1 MSLWP
6 FGEPKLLTCVAPVV
20 FDECG
25 INLCREIKI
34 PECLLA
40 QHPNT
45 AAVDL
50 KVIGINFSIGDID
63 GSCVD
68 TLPKRPNCVRVKL
81 SRLKVRFAAKLL
93 DRHCKVLAEEC
104 FQALYL
110 PDKDSPHDDDRL
122 GRYIKRRKA
131 H

>member
-1 MSLWP
+1 MSLLP

-34 PECLLA
+34 PEYLLE
-40 QHPNT
+40 QHPST
-45 AAVDL
+45 EAIDV
-50 KVIGINFSIGDID
+50 KVISIDFSIGEID

-68 TLPKRPNCVRVKL
+68 TLPKKRPNCVRVKL

-110 PDKDSPHDDDRL
+110 PDKDSPHV
-122 GRYIKRRKA
+122 GVM
-131 H
+131 